1 MNITKSVKSTDEDL
15 ITLAKH
21 GDKEAFSNLVLEI
34 YNDLYSV
41 AKLNLDEEDDIQ
53 DVLQETFIR
62 AYLCLPKLKHNNFF
76 KTWITKILLNECNKI
91 HNLKKHNTQLMNKY
105 VSNFDVHSSTNID
118 TKLDLE
124 EMKNLL
130 TDSENKIFS
139 LYYEEGYTIK
149 QISKKLNINQNT
161 IKTKLRSARTKI
173 KHSYKSVVA
182 TILIVIFITTGVVF
196 GQDII
201 SFIKDI
207 FNLNTIGINN
217 DNILDAIE
225 TKDWVQNVD
234 MDYIDINEDYSIK
247 ISYMLIDDINLY
259 IVFDLHSNIDLGTH
273 NRISLTDLRIET
285 DSGEL
290 ITDEGEYINNG
301 YSLSTAWKNVEATSN
316 NIRELV
322 YFISNGYPDMKSLK
336 IHFSKIVLYT
346 SSHDINA
353 YTITLPEEITF
364 NIDLEDKFINKSSV
378 QYSISNPNDTSSF
391 SVEKAL
397 YSDTGFYAIVK
408 SKENTDFIIED
419 NGSIQHKASKRLLNL
434 YDSDN
439 NFYFL
444 IFANISIENNYSAII
459 KSKKDKSQSLELT
472 MIK

>member
-1 MNITKSVKSTDEDL
+1 MIKIEYL
-15 ITLAKH
+15 IEHAKK
-21 GDKEAFSNLVLEI
+21 GDKDAFSEIISSI
-34 YNDLYSV
+34 YNDLYAI
-41 AKLNLDEEDDIQ
+41 AKLRLNNEDDIQ
-53 DVLQETFIR
+53 DAIQETFIN
-62 AYLCLPKLKHNNFF
+62 AYLKLSSLKQNKYF
-76 KTWITKILLNECNKI
+76 KTWIIKILINECNKI
-91 HNLKKHNTQLMNKY
+91 NNQKKHNTKLLDRYTFNY
-105 VSNFDVHSSTNID
+105 SSFVSIQHDG
-118 TKLDLE
+118 
-124 EMKNLL
+124 
-130 TDSENKIFS
+130 NKIIDFNAIKKI
-139 LYYEEGYTIK
+139 LTEKENEIFYLFYEQDLTTK
-149 QISKKLNINQNT
+149 QISQKLNINEST
-161 IKTKLRSARTKI
+161 VKTRLKSAKSKI
-173 KHSYKSVVA
+173 KHKYKSIIA
-182 TILIVIFITTGVVF
+182 SIIILLLVTTGVVF

-225 TKDWVQNVD
+225 TKGWVQNVD